1 VIAVYRDEAQARRA
15 AQALQQSGVAGD
27 VRIGER
33 ADEQQA
39 LRSEMQD
46 EMEHTLVGP
55 GNVGP
60 FTKEMTKGAASGTA
74 VAAVFGAV
82 AALPFGFLGFGPALW
97 QRFLIAAVVGA
108 VAGATIGF
116 VAGGGL
122 SAVEPAAR
130 PLSAEQGV
138 TVAVQVP
145 RGDETERAARLL
157 AAVGPMRL
165 DVTDEDG
172 RVVDTVETDAHSVPH
187 EVGRTLARGA
197 EDPRLPADQRGPQAQ

>member
-1 VIAVYRDEAQARRA
+1 MTNMKRILAVTAVVALAAGCATPGRRTAQGAVLGGVVGAGVGGA
-15 AQALQQSGVAGD
+15 AKG
-27 VRIGER
+27 
-33 ADEQQA
+33 
-39 LRSEMQD
+39 
-46 EMEHTLVGP
+46 
-55 GNVGP
+55 
-60 FTKEMTKGAASGTA
+60 TKG
-74 VAAVFGAV
+74 
-82 AALPFGFLGFGPALW
+82 
-97 QRFLIAAVVGA
+97 AVVGA